1 MNPELDRQAIL
12 EIAGRHG
19 VRGVRLFGSFLRGQ
33 QKPDSDLDLLV
44 EFESGRDLFDLIEL
58 KQELESR
65 LHRRVDVLTEKGLSP
80 YIREE
85 VLREARPL

>member
-19 VRGVRLFGSFLRGQ
+19 VRGVRLSGSFLRGQ